1 MSYNTFVP
9 PRLPTSQSVQRQ
21 IRTKENGFGDEYSQV
36 ILNGINAETRTLS
49 LRWDRLRP
57 AQAAQ
62 ITQFLSAQKTKP
74 FYWQSPYD
82 STVGKWRCVQ
92 WTEDQQ
98 TTVVNLSAEF
108 KEVFA

>member
-1 MSYNTFVP
+1 MAYNTFNP
-9 PRLPTSQSVQRQ
+9 PRLPTTQNVQRQ
-21 IRTKENGFGDEYSQV
+21 MRTKENSFGDGYEQTV
-36 ILNGINAETRTLS
+36 LDGINAEVRTLS
-49 LRWDRLRP
+49 LRWDNLLP
-57 AQAAQ
+57 SQAAQ

>member
-1 MSYNTFVP
+1 MPYNTFNP

-21 IRTKENGFGDEYSQV
+21 IRTKENTFGDEYEQT
-36 ILNGINAETRTLS
+36 ILNGINAEVRTLS
-49 LRWDRLRP
+49 LRWENLLP

-74 FYWQSPYD
+74 FFWQSPYD
-82 STVGKWRCVQ
+82 TQTGKWRCVQ

-98 TTVVNLSAEF
+98 ATVVNLSAEF